1 MHVTCLEQHLG
12 NIRHSINVA
21 MITLRRKTF
30 EFSKT
35 LKFFYIFMDK
45 MELCKLGCGIGS
57 E

>member
-1 MHVTCLEQHLG
+1 MRVTCNLEQHLG

-21 MITLRRKTF
+21 LITLSRKTF

-35 LKFFYIFMDK
+35 LNFFYIFMDK
-45 MELCKLGCGIGS
+45 MELCKL